1 MDGASIDNDDHRR
14 YLEPASKYLQI
25 LCSSGN
31 KNIKNEAMTPERS
44 GLFSD
49 QNTLLRFLWLIT
61 WFQLNQHIRNWEMTN
76 INAYLLCSTLHKNNQ
91 WVPRQNKSLIYT
103 KHRKLELE
111 LISDLQDDKTE
122 LLYWINEYQGR
133 TSPDLQYRREV
144 RHRREQ
150 PPQSALPLLL
160 TSKIVH
166 VVSLLWR
173 IIIEPPWIWA
183 EVIETQYPTTIAHW
197 PCGGRRAGTVGQLQL
212 TAGQCC
218 LRREGHRT
226 EIHMRWWCEMVARIQ
241 RGGTEGGGSRKVD

>member
-1 MDGASIDNDDHRR
+1 MG
-14 YLEPASKYLQI
+14 PASTTMTIGGTWSQRRNTFKYCVLV
-25 LCSSGN
+25 G
-31 KNIKNEAMTPERS
+31 IKTSKTKPW
-44 GLFSD
+44 
-49 QNTLLRFLWLIT
+49 LLRDRDYSQIKIPCWDSSELIT

-76 INAYLLCSTLHKNNQ
+76 INANLLCSTLHKNNQ
-91 WVPRQNKSLIYT
+91 WVPRQNKSLICT

-241 RGGTEGGGSRKVD
+241 RGGRDWRWKK